1 LIMAA
6 CGQSSSNKQGAM
18 VINQEPLRVLI
29 VDDSSLYRKIVRDI
43 LADIPNVLAVGTA
56 PTGKVALDKI
66 KSLAPDLLIL
76 DVEMPEMTGL
86 ELLEQIKTC
95 AYEVGA
101 IMLSSFTRRGS
112 NLTLQALELGAFDF
126 IPKPSTGDINAN
138 RKTIKNSLMPMLTAY
153 ERHRKIQKTLN
164 GCPTVKDIRGA
175 APSAAQRAGVQ
186 DSEIKIVGIGISTGG
201 PQALAH
207 MARHIPPQLGLPIAI
222 VQHMP
227 SLFTKELA
235 SRLNSLCS
243 LTVKEAEDGDP
254 VNPNTI
260 YIAPGGRQ
268 MKITGNGR
276 DDNKIIRITDDY
288 PENNS
293 KPSADYL
300 FRSIAE
306 QYGRNAIGVIMTGMG
321 SDGLLGLK
329 LMKRRGATIIA
340 QNKASC
346 VVYGMPRGPIEA
358 GIVDYVVPM
367 ERIVDAICRRTY
379 MGAAETIHT

>member
-1 LIMAA
+1 
-6 CGQSSSNKQGAM
+6 M
-18 VINQEPLRVLI
+18 VINQEPLRILI

-43 LADIPNVLAVGTA
+43 LADIPNVLTVGSA

-95 AYEVGA
+95 ASEVGA
-101 IMLSSFTRRGS
+101 IMLSSFTSRGS

-126 IPKPSTGDINAN
+126 IPKPSVGDIEAN
-138 RKTIKNSLMPMLTAY
+138 RKTIKNSLMPMLAAY
-153 ERHRKIQKTLN
+153 ERHRKIQKALN
-164 GCPTVKDIRGA
+164 RSPAVKNKRGA
-175 APSAAQRAGVQ
+175 AARATPAAAPATNQTAPDDG
-186 DSEIKIVGIGISTGG
+186 EIKIVAIGISTGG
-201 PQALAH
+201 PQALSH
-207 MARHIPPQLGLPIAI
+207 IVRNIPPQLGLPIAI

-227 SLFTKELA
+227 PLFTKELA
-235 SRLNSLCS
+235 SRLNSQSALK
-243 LTVKEAEDGDP
+243 VKEAEDGDP
-254 VNPNTI
+254 VHPNTI

-268 MKITGNGR
+268 MKIISHGR
-276 DDNKIIRITDDY
+276 DDDKIIRITDDH

-329 LMKRRGATIIA
+329 LMKRQGATIIA
-340 QNKASC
+340 QDKETC
-346 VVYGMPRGPIEA
+346 VVFGMPRGPIEA

-367 ERIVDAICRRTY
+367 DRIVDTICRRTHV
-379 MGAAETIHT
+379 GAAETVHT

>member
-1 LIMAA
+1 
-6 CGQSSSNKQGAM
+6 

-43 LADIPNVLAVGTA
+43 LADIPNVLTVGTA

-95 AYEVGA
+95 AYSVGA

-126 IPKPSTGDINAN
+126 IPKPSGGDVSEN
-138 RKTIKNSLMPMLTAY
+138 RKTIKNSLMPMLAAY

-164 GCPTVKDIRGA
+164 CYPTVKDIRGA
-175 APSAAQRAGVQ
+175 AASQTNQTGTDGSVIQ
-186 DSEIKIVGIGISTGG
+186 IVGIGISTGG

-207 MARHIPPQLGLPIAI
+207 IVRNISPQIGLPIAI

-227 SLFTKELA
+227 PLFTKELA
-235 SRLNSLCS
+235 SRLNSQCVLK
-243 LTVKEAEDGDP
+243 VKEAEDGDP
-254 VNPNTI
+254 VQPNII

-268 MKITGNGR
+268 MKIISNGR
-276 DDNKIIRITDDY
+276 DDDKIIRITDDY

-306 QYGRNAIGVIMTGMG
+306 QYGSNAIGVIMTGMG
-321 SDGLLGLK
+321 SDGLIGLK
-329 LMKRRGATIIA
+329 LMKRQGATIIA
-340 QNKASC
+340 QDKATC

-367 ERIVDAICRRTY
+367 ERIVDTICSRIH
-379 MGAAETIHT
+379 MGAAEAVNT

>member
-1 LIMAA
+1 MT
-6 CGQSSSNKQGAM
+6 QK
-18 VINQEPLRVLI
+18 PLRVLI
-29 VDDSSLYRKIVRDI
+29 VDDSGLYRKVVRDI
-43 LADIPNVLAVGTA
+43 LADIPNVLTVGTA
-56 PTGKVALDKI
+56 STGKVALDKI

-112 NLTLQALELGAFDF
+112 SLTLQALELGVFDF
-126 IPKPSTGDINAN
+126 IAKPSANDIDAN
-138 RKTIKNSLMPMLTAY
+138 KKTIKNSLMPMLAAY

-164 GCPTVKDIRGA
+164 GYTAVNHKRGVATPDTNQTTA
-175 APSAAQRAGVQ
+175 AG
-186 DSEIKIVGIGISTGG
+186 SEIKIVGIGISTGG

-207 MARHIPPQLGLPIAI
+207 IARHIPPQLGLPIAI

-227 SLFTKELA
+227 SLFTKKLA

-243 LTVKEAEDGDP
+243 LTVKEAQDGDP
-254 VNPNTI
+254 VKPNTI
-260 YIAPGGRQ
+260 YLAPGGRQ

-276 DDNKIIRITDDY
+276 DDDKIIRITDDY

-300 FRSIAE
+300 FRSIAKH
-306 QYGRNAIGVIMTGMG
+306 YGRNSIGVIMTGMG
-321 SDGLLGLK
+321 ADGLLGLK
-329 LMKRRGATIIA
+329 LMKRQGATIIA
-340 QNKASC
+340 QDKATC
-346 VVYGMPRGPIEA
+346 VVYGMSRGPIEA

-367 ERIVDAICRRTY
+367 ERIVDTICRRMR
-379 MGAAETIHT
+379 MGEAETMMLEKI